1 MASPIS
7 NSNALYTQIV
17 ANSIF
22 TPRQLSIIRN
32 QLTGGG
38 KPEDISSGAYY
49 RQLKQCRKKVYS
61 LLFSMVLLQST
72 GILKAEALVAL
83 GKLAEQLSVIFSA
96 DSGSDVAL
104 RTKKEDVMYVINEV
118 IKRLSMV

>member
-1 MASPIS
+1 MADPIS
-7 NSNALYTQIV
+7 NSSALYTQIV
-17 ANSIF
+17 ENSIF
-22 TPRQLSIIRN
+22 TPRQLSIILN
-32 QLTGGG
+32 QLSGSG

-72 GILKAEALVAL
+72 GIVKAEALVAL

-104 RTKKEDVMYVINEV
+104 RTKKEDVMHVINEV